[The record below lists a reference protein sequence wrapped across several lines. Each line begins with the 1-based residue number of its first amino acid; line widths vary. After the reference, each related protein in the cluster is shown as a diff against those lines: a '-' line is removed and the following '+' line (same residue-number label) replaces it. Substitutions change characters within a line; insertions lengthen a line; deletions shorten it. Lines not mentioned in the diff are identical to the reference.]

1 MSRKPAS
8 PGALMAVLFFGVLM
22 GALDIAIVAPA
33 LHPIQQEFGTTPR
46 WTAWIFSIY
55 MLFSLIGT
63 PLMAKLADLYGRRL
77 VYVSNIALF
86 AFGSLVVVAG
96 GLTGQFWVFLAGR
109 AVQGLGAGGIFP
121 VAAAVIGDTVAPEKR
136 GSALGLLGAVWG
148 LAFILGPILGGLLI
162 PFGWTW
168 LFLINLPIA
177 VALVIG
183 ALLVLPSHK
192 KGDTPPLDFR
202 ALILLA
208 GALASFALG
217 VNQLDTAHPLSS
229 FLSASVWPYLALSLV
244 LLVGLILSERKKT
257 VNPFFPH
264 HLFGNR
270 QLTLVYIIG
279 AVYGFLQSS
288 ISFLPALAM
297 AAFEKTGMTS
307 SQSSYLLLPMVLA
320 MSVAS
325 PLVGRL
331 LDKIGSQK
339 IILAGV
345 LISVAAFLLLGLAAN
360 SLPWYIA
367 GEFLLGLGV
376 AALAGAPL
384 RYIVLA
390 ETPASDRGVAQGLS
404 SIFISV
410 GGVIGSALIGGGAAS
425 ASDPYAG
432 WSFAF
437 LMIALPCAL
446 AAILALFLKGQSA
459 ERATAQRNHT

>member
-121 VAAAVIGDTVAPEKR
+121 VAAAVIGDTVAPENR

-217 VNQLDTAHPLSS
+217 VNQLDTAHPPQQFS
-229 FLSASVWPYLALSLV
+229 F
-244 LLVGLILSERKKT
+244 R
-257 VNPFFPH
+257 
-264 HLFGNR
+264 
-270 QLTLVYIIG
+270 
-279 AVYGFLQSS
+279 
-288 ISFLPALAM
+288 
-297 AAFEKTGMTS
+297 
-307 SQSSYLLLPMVLA
+307 
-320 MSVAS
+320 
-325 PLVGRL
+325 
-331 LDKIGSQK
+331 
-339 IILAGV
+339 
-345 LISVAAFLLLGLAAN
+345 LGLA
-360 SLPWYIA
+360 LPSSVPRPPRR
-367 GEFLLGLGV
+367 FDPQRTKKNRQPLLSPSPVWKPSIDPGLHHWCRV
-376 AALAGAPL
+376 W
-384 RYIVLA
+384 I
-390 ETPASDRGVAQGLS
+390 S
-404 SIFISV
+404 SIQHQ
-410 GGVIGSALIGGGAAS
+410 
-425 ASDPYAG
+425 
-432 WSFAF
+432 
-437 LMIALPCAL
+437 LPP
-446 AAILALFLKGQSA
+446 GPGHG
-459 ERATAQRNHT
+459 RV